1 MGCNQRKFVS
11 LDFIAHKSTLYVPLN
26 VAPINIVDKWNKT
39 LFAGKPSPGELNWT
53 MSGGYLTRKKKMG
66 DLNYTPRWASFTRII
81 IIWMLHLCPL
91 QRMLARYSRRPD
103 SSERETLP
111 EWERER
117 EGEGIEI
124 SAGLLR
130 EIHSFFIRL
139 HFLFMAARY
148 ELMDD
153 VFFGFW
159 RHSKSFF
166 DKTWRSS
173 VGRWMK
179 FCLHILDGYAHAS

>member
-53 MSGGYLTRKKKMG
+53 MSGGYLTRKKNGRLKLHTSLG
-66 DLNYTPRWASFTRII
+66 IVHTHHYHLNVALVPLATNARSLLTTPRFVRTWN
-81 IIWMLHLCPL
+81 
-91 QRMLARYSRRPD
+91 
-103 SSERETLP
+103 SSLVRERE
-111 EWERER
+111 W

-153 VFFGFW
+153 DFFLVSGGTQKAFSTKLGGALLEDEW
-159 RHSKSFF
+159 NFVCIF
-166 DKTWRSS
+166 
-173 VGRWMK
+173 
-179 FCLHILDGYAHAS
+179 